1 MKNSWSWSDII
12 AGLSLAGLL
21 LPEAVAYSSIAN
33 LPPQA
38 GIVALF
44 AGLVCYGLIGSSRF
58 AIVAA
63 TSSSAAVLASATA
76 AMSNGDTGLRLL
88 VATGMVLLT
97 GVFFIF
103 AGMARLGGIS
113 DFIAKPVLRGFA
125 FGLAI
130 VIIFKQF
137 AHVVGVHTH
146 YTDMIRFSYE
156 LLSQIH
162 IWNWAS
168 IAVGLVALLLL
179 FGLARI
185 SQISHMP
192 YMSHMPGGLVV
203 ILLGILAGKY
213 LHLEQY
219 GVSFV
224 GQIDLDLQV
233 PSLPTMTYVQW
244 LRIGELSVAM
254 LLILYAESYSS
265 VRNFAMKHGDL
276 TSPNRDLFAFGAAN
290 LLSGIFQGMPVGA
303 GFSATAANEANG
315 AQSKWAGWAAAA
327 GLLLVILTML
337 PTIAL
342 TPSPILAAIVIHAV
356 SHSLRLSVFTP
367 YFTMHRDRFVATGAV
382 VAVLLLG
389 VLDGLLVAIGVSLL
403 MLLRKLAESNISI
416 LGRLRGGHD
425 FVNKTDYPD
434 ALSIP
439 GILIIRPETGLF
451 FANAERTMAQAKK
464 YLAAADNI
472 QVVILSLEE
481 SPDLDSSSVEA
492 IADFSAAL
500 QSQKKHLMFAR
511 LKNASRQVLQRA
523 LIEHLN
529 IGPSSELSVDDVVT
543 AAQEKYLNKTDAPHA
558 PEQDTAGNGQT
569 VPIL

>member
-125 FGLAI
+125 FGLAV

-146 YTDMIRFSYE
+146 HTDMIRFSYE

-162 IWNWAS
+162 IWNWVS
-168 IAVGLVALLLL
+168 IAVGMAALLVL
-179 FGLARI
+179 FGLARLPR
-185 SQISHMP
+185 MR
-192 YMSHMPGGLVV
+192 YMPGGLLV
-203 ILLGILAGKY
+203 IFLGILAGKW
-213 LHLEQY
+213 LNLEQH
-219 GVSFV
+219 GVSLV

-233 PSLPTMTYVQW
+233 PSLPTMTYIQW

-265 VRNFAMKHGDL
+265 VRNFAMRHGDI
-276 TSPNRDLFAFGAAN
+276 TSPNRELFALGASN

-303 GFSATAANEANG
+303 GFSATAANEAYG
-315 AQSKWAGWAAAA
+315 AHSKWAGWAAAL
-327 GLLLVILTML
+327 GLLIVILTML
-337 PTIAL
+337 PAIAL

-356 SHSLRLSVFTP
+356 SHSLRLSAFTP
-367 YFTMHRDRFVATGAV
+367 YFTMHRDRLVAVGAV
-382 VAVLLLG
+382 IAVLLLG

-416 LGRLRGGHD
+416 LGRLNGGHD

-439 GILIIRPETGLF
+439 GILIIRPEAGLF

-529 IGPSSELSVDDVVT
+529 IGPSSDLSVDDVVV
-543 AAQEKYLNKTDAPHA
+543 AAQGKYLNKTDAPHE
-558 PEQDTAGNGQT
+558 PKQDNAGNGQT

>member
-1 MKNSWSWSDII
+1 MKTPWTWSDIV

-97 GVFFIF
+97 GVFFIV
-103 AGMARLGGIS
+103 ASAARLGGIS

-146 YTDMIRFSYE
+146 HTDMIRFAYE
-156 LLSQIH
+156 LASQIH
-162 IWNWAS
+162 AWNWAS
-168 IAVGLVALLLL
+168 FAVGLLALLLL
-179 FGLARI
+179 FGLAKI
-185 SQISHMP
+185 P
-192 YMSHMPGGLVV
+192 YMPGGLMA
-203 ILLGILAGKY
+203 IFLGILAGKW
-213 LHLEQY
+213 LGLEQY

-233 PSLPTMTYVQW
+233 PILPTMTYIQW
-244 LRIGELSVAM
+244 LRIGELSIAL

-265 VRNFAMKHGDL
+265 IRNFAMKHGDTIL
-276 TSPNRDLFAFGAAN
+276 PNRDLFALGTAN
-290 LLSGIFQGMPVGA
+290 LMSGIFQGMPVGA
-303 GFSATAANEANG
+303 GFSATAANEACG

-356 SHSLRLSVFTP
+356 SHSLRLSAFTP
-367 YFTMHRDRFVATGAV
+367 YFTMRRDRFVAVGAV

-403 MLLRKLAESNISI
+403 MLLRKLAESNISV

-425 FVNKTDYPD
+425 FVSKTDYPD

-439 GILIIRPETGLF
+439 GILIMRPEAGLF

-464 YLAAADNI
+464 YLTAADNI
-472 QVVILSLEE
+472 KVVILSLEE
-481 SPDLDSSSVEA
+481 SPDLDSSSAEA
-492 IADFSAAL
+492 ITDFCAAL
-500 QSQKKHLMFAR
+500 QNQKKHLMFAR
-511 LKNASRQVLQRA
+511 LKSASRQVLQSA
-523 LIEHLN
+523 LIEHSN
-529 IGPSSELSVDDVVT
+529 IGPGSELSVDDVVVV
-543 AAQEKYLNKTDAPHA
+543 AQEKYLNQENDLREPQQDAIKH
-558 PEQDTAGNGQT
+558 
-569 VPIL
+569 